1 MFLDDEIVQIAE
13 SRDWT
18 HWSTR
23 EKVNYEVLQ
32 ILIKRFTDIGEE
44 IKQKPMATDQDL
56 LTEIKRV
63 KRCYTLASSQ
73 LKKKGI
79 DLRLEWNEIIEIVFH
94 NSSLIPLLQNV

>member
-1 MFLDDEIVQIAE
+1 
-13 SRDWT
+13 
-18 HWSTR
+18 
-23 EKVNYEVLQ
+23 
-32 ILIKRFTDIGEE
+32 
-44 IKQKPMATDQDL
+44 MATDQDL

>member
-1 MFLDDEIVQIAE
+1 MFLDDQIVQIAQ
-13 SRDWT
+13 SRDWK

-23 EKVNYEVLQ
+23 EKVNYEVLT
-32 ILIKRFTDIGEE
+32 LLSKRFSDIAEE
-44 IKQKPMATDQDL
+44 IKQKPMSTDQDL

-63 KRCYTLASSQ
+63 KRCYNLATAQ

-94 NSSLIPLLQNV
+94 NSSLVPLLQNV